1 MSILLFGVRWA
12 SLSHSWIAL
21 ILAAVFGCYLYRNYK
36 VASALAQLA
45 GKWRHLLIENYS
57 TKRATIK
64 TALFGVAML
73 FIALAALR
81 PQWNQHDTIMV
92 QEGRD
97 LLIALDISR
106 SMLATDCKPNRLA
119 VAKKKIKQLL
129 SMLSCE
135 RVGLMLFSGS
145 AFVQCPL
152 TTDYSSFHMFLDNVD
167 VETISS
173 GSTALDAALR
183 TSLELFNNGS
193 ERKNKLLVI
202 FTDGEDFSSNL
213 SELKKEAQRA
223 NLRIFT
229 IGVGTQDGAPIPLYD
244 IRGNPAGHQKDGRGA
259 VVISRLNDG
268 ILQSLAADMG
278 GVYLPVSQD
287 KSDLSTLV
295 QHLSRYEKEQ
305 FEDKQVRQYEDKYHY
320 FALVSFFCLLMEWI
334 V

>member
-1 MSILLFGVRWA
+1 MTITLFGIRWA
-12 SLSHSWIAL
+12 SLSYSWIGL
-21 ILAAVFGCYLYRNYK
+21 IVAAAFGCYLYRNYN
-36 VASALAQLA
+36 VGAAIARLA
-45 GKWRHLLIENYS
+45 GKWQSLLIQNYS
-57 TKRATIK
+57 TKRNSIK
-64 TALFGVAML
+64 TMLFGVGML
-73 FIALAALR
+73 FLALAALR
-81 PQWNQHDTIMV
+81 PQWNQSNTIIV

-106 SMLATDCKPNRLA
+106 SMLATDCKPNRLS

-183 TSLELFNNGS
+183 ASLDLFANGS

-213 SELKKEAQRA
+213 SGLKKEAQQA
-223 NLRIFT
+223 NLKIFT
-229 IGVGTQDGAPIPLYD
+229 LGVGTHDGAPIPLYD
-244 IRGNPAGHQKDGRGA
+244 ALGKAAGHQKDAHGTI
-259 VVISRLNDG
+259 VISRLNEG
-268 ILQSLAADMG
+268 ILQSLAHDMG
-278 GVYLPVSQD
+278 GVYLPISQD

-305 FEDKQVRQYEDKYHY
+305 FEDKQIRQYEDKYHY
-320 FALVSFFCLLMEWI
+320 FALVTFFCLLMEWLL
-334 V
+334 